1 VPRTECPSPQPNSRF
16 SGRLAPLSGV
26 ADPKLFVYG
35 SLQFPEVLEALVG
48 RVPTM
53 TPDLRVEL
61 AAPQVAEAR
70 SDVVADVSAV
80 KIASTRRSAELIEVA
95 GQELIERG
103 VRPRGS
109 TLGGLLDET
118 GAGRLGLLPRP
129 WSGGMTAVRYTRRRV
144 NGSVPV

>member
-53 TPDLRVEL
+53 TPTSASSWPTLR
-61 AAPQVAEAR
+61 
-70 SDVVADVSAV
+70 
-80 KIASTRRSAELIEVA
+80 
-95 GQELIERG
+95 
-103 VRPRGS
+103 
-109 TLGGLLDET
+109 
-118 GAGRLGLLPRP
+118 
-129 WSGGMTAVRYTRRRV
+129 
-144 NGSVPV
+144 